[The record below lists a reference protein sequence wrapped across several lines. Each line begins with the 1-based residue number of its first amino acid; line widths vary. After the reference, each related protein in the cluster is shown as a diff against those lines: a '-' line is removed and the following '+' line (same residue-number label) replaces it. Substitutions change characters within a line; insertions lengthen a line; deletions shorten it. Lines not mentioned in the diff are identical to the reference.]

1 MAASFAGAMNPI
13 ESEMKRPDASGQGNL
28 SLLPFAHRRA
38 LGRSPSIELVD
49 PGWQASDLQ
58 RSPRLQEGGRAEH
71 AEEEG
76 QVPAAG
82 PVHLEEALGF
92 SGLEVQRARESWREG
107 NLRVH
112 PIEGLPGA
120 QGPDAA
126 DACGGADGVRIG
138 GIEEKACRA
147 GAVRGED
154 AQSAAGKLHEDE
166 GSGSGSATIVGD
178 MGFEGRL
185 AASLVKGED
194 DRLLR
199 LSLADGDIQG
209 IARRLVLGGAE
220 EVGLRP
226 QAVEAERAVFR
237 REGGRPPFCLAD

>member
-28 SLLPFAHRRA
+28 SLFPFSHRRA
-38 LGRSPSIELVD
+38 LGRSSSIELVD

-82 PVHLEEALGF
+82 PVDLEEALGF
-92 SGLEVQRARESWREG
+92 SRLEVQRAREPGREG
-107 NLRVH
+107 NLRVR

-120 QGPDAA
+120 QGPGAA

-138 GIEEKACRA
+138 GIEEESRRA
-147 GAVRGED
+147 GDVRGED
-154 AQSAAGKLHEDE
+154 VQPTAG
-166 GSGSGSATIVGD
+166 
-178 MGFEGRL
+178 
-185 AASLVKGED
+185 
-194 DRLLR
+194 
-199 LSLADGDIQG
+199 
-209 IARRLVLGGAE
+209 
-220 EVGLRP
+220 
-226 QAVEAERAVFR
+226 
-237 REGGRPPFCLAD
+237 